1 MFASRGSA
9 PRGLNVRSRRD
20 TSCFAF
26 QCGFGLLQAACP
38 NGMRAAT
45 SARAY
50 LHQRATVP
58 KALLLGVSSCA
69 TSVAVFG
76 VLSGGTVMP
85 LWTIRSIAW
94 MAVLAL
100 VVLSVVPG
108 DVRPNVM
115 GDKHLEHLAA
125 YVITGL
131 LFALGYSQLRLI
143 IFFGV
148 LLTICAAM
156 LEIAQ
161 LAIIGRTSS
170 VSDFVASSVGAWIGL
185 AVGYFS
191 APHPFARWLRPS
203 HDAATD

>member
-1 MFASRGSA
+1 MACVGRHTRA
-9 PRGLNVRSRRD
+9 CLHPR
-20 TSCFAF
+20 T
-26 QCGFGLLQAACP
+26 
-38 NGMRAAT
+38 
-45 SARAY
+45 
-50 LHQRATVP
+50 TVSKGP
-58 KALLLGVSSCA
+58 LGVSSRA
-69 TSVAVFG
+69 KLVEVFSVSFPGCVI
-76 VLSGGTVMP
+76 P

-125 YVITGL
+125 YVITGI

-143 IFFGV
+143 VFFGV

-170 VSDFVASSVGAWIGL
+170 VSDFLASSVGAWIGL

-191 APHPFARWLRPS
+191 APHAFARWLRPS
-203 HDAATD
+203 RGATTD